1 MKSCY
6 SILCDVNE
14 LASGHQNVH
23 LYCAKVNCR
32 LHWNDKQEDIFEKSD
47 DLRDLPDRNYQTF
60 LFIDYILNYF
70 LFNLLVTQNQYQYLF
85 QRIGFQHIFSGDR
98 WENPIGDSSFARL
111 QAEHG
116 PGTLLRRDSFAGIRN
131 FGHAYGTAEV
141 WESFVWCTWF
151 HLAVASSNSIF
162 LTTNKIIQLWS

>member
-23 LYCAKVNCR
+23 FCCAKVNCR
-32 LHWNDKQEDIFEKSD
+32 LHWNDKQEDIFEKPD
-47 DLRDLPDRNYQTF
+47 DSRDLPDRNYQTF

-85 QRIGFQHIFSGDR
+85 QRIGFQRIFSGDR
-98 WENPIGDSSFARL
+98 WKNPIGDSSLARL

-116 PGTLLRRDSFAGIRN
+116 PGTLLRPLQVSGILVT
-131 FGHAYGTAEV
+131 HTAQLKCGRAFCGAIGSS
-141 WESFVWCTWF
+141 WRLLP
-151 HLAVASSNSIF
+151 LAPFFN
-162 LTTNKIIQLWS
+162 NK